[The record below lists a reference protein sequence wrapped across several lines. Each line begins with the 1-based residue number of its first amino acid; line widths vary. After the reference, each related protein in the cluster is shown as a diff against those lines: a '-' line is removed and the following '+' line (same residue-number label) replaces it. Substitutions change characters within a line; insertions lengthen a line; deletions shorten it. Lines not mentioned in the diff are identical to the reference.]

1 MALIIHEL
9 WGNWNK
15 EKYANSSSTPAQC
28 GNGFRGTARLGRL
41 STTPGVKAKRVV
53 DAVRMAVDAVRMAVD
68 YPGRKGKESS
78 RRG

>member
-1 MALIIHEL
+1 MVLIIREI

-15 EKYANSSSTPAQC
+15 EKYANSSSTPARC

-41 STTPGVKAKRVV
+41 STTPAVKAKRVV
-53 DAVRMAVDAVRMAVD
+53 DAVRVAFDAVRKAVD
-68 YPGRKGKESS
+68 YPGRKGKEGS